1 MKYSAAQQ
9 RRFFGI
15 AFWGSLIVYLA
26 CVVLFI
32 VNPSVISFPIAV
44 ILFAP
49 TIMLMLRYVISD
61 RASDFKSHKWN
72 TSSLIPLIS
81 TLAMICFLYFSHTSL
96 SSDRYAYFI
105 LSEIPASAMS
115 DALEALSVLKGQQ
128 SEA

>member
-32 VNPSVISFPIAV
+32 VNPSVISFPA

-72 TSSLIPLIS
+72 KSSLIPLIS